1 MSTRG
6 LWGIKNIEGRSDGK
20 TEFGVFHRFDS
31 YPTYLGAK
39 LIKSL
44 MVYGFDSFKKFAK
57 GVKIVKESDFDCL
70 KTLKSMVVNSIY
82 LNQQSLFESFAA
94 LYIGERGDLVV
105 FDGFDFIYD
114 SLWCEWAYMINL
126 ETQCLEIY
134 RGFNTDPNE
143 AGPYASKKAEDSSKY
158 YGCRLLYE
166 IPVERIK
173 LIKSEK
179 EIEIMCDAIEKFKDC
194 FSLKY
199 DYEPNSKEVNLA
211 TEKALKLAILVEEI
225 EKQYDYNDEV
235 NLILSGIIYGLQDT
249 VKPKRIKSDLDF
261 TLILSEKSAN
271 LEYFAPIFEIYL
283 SQNKNAVVL
292 LESISERDLEQLK
305 ELRENVREYEEKRL
319 KKIIAKKK

>member
-6 LWGIKNIEGRSDGK
+6 LWGIRGITGREDGK
-20 TEFGVFHRFDS
+20 EEIGIFHRHDS
-31 YPTYLGAK
+31 YPTYLGGK
-39 LIKSL
+39 LIGSL
-44 MVYGFDSFKKFAK
+44 IVYDLDSFREFAN
-57 GVKIVKESDFDCL
+57 GVKIVKESDFDCFGSL
-70 KTLKSMVVNSIY
+70 KEAVMNSVYLAQQDLFKS
-82 LNQQSLFESFAA
+82 FTA
-94 LYIGERGDLVV
+94 LYMGKQGNLVV
-105 FDGFDFIYD
+105 FDEFDFIYD

-143 AGPYASKKAEDSSKY
+143 AGSYASKKAEDSSKY

-166 IPVERIK
+166 IPIERIK

-179 EIEIMCDAIEKFKDC
+179 EIEIMCDAIEEFKDC

-199 DYEPNSKEVNLA
+199 DYEPDSEEVNQA

-261 TLILSEKSAN
+261 TITLSEKSAN
-271 LEYFAPIFEIYL
+271 LGYFAPILEIYL
-283 SQNKNAVVL
+283 SQNENAIAL
-292 LESISERDLEQLK
+292 LESISGKDLEQLRR
-305 ELRENVREYEEKRL
+305 LREEVEKKRL
-319 KKIIAKKK
+319 EEIIAKKNN